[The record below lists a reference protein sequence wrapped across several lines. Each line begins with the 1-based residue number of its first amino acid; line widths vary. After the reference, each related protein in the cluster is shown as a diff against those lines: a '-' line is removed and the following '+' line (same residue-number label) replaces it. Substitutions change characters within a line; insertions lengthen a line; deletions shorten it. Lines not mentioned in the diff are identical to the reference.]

1 MIEKITIHTTPSS
14 TKRTEVLYG
23 AENAAE
29 RGVHFMS
36 NVDKQMNICFDHKAP
51 SIVIEIEEYRN
62 GYVAWAVCE
71 GEELSH
77 NGILRITRKL

>member
-1 MIEKITIHTTPSS
+1 
-14 TKRTEVLYG
+14 
-23 AENAAE
+23 
-29 RGVHFMS
+29 MS

-62 GYVAWAVCE
+62 GYVAWAVYE

-77 NGILRITRKL
+77 NGILKRTTRSCSIILIIPIYEQGLTVMFTYDAYV

>member
-1 MIEKITIHTTPSS
+1 
-14 TKRTEVLYG
+14 
-23 AENAAE
+23 
-29 RGVHFMS
+29 MS

-62 GYVAWAVCE
+62 GYVAWAVAE

-77 NGILRITRKL
+77 NRKLRTTRKL

>member
-1 MIEKITIHTTPSS
+1 
-14 TKRTEVLYG
+14 VALYN

-29 RGVHFMS
+29 RNVHFMS

-51 SIVIEIEEYRN
+51 SIVIEIEEYRY

-77 NGILRITRKL
+77 TGILRRTTRKL

>member
-1 MIEKITIHTTPSS
+1 
-14 TKRTEVLYG
+14 
-23 AENAAE
+23 
-29 RGVHFMS
+29 MS

-62 GYVAWAVCE
+62 GYVAWAVYE

-77 NGILRITRKL
+77 TGILKRTTRKL